1 MYSTLVPVYSIALFL
16 PTIIH
21 ELGYSAARAQLMTV
35 PPFLC
40 SCILT
45 IIVGI
50 YSDKL
55 KARGP
60 FILLGDVVSLI
71 GFIMAYMTSTPGAGY
86 VAAIIATCGVFPT
99 IPITLT
105 WTGGNAGGEVKK
117 AVVFGMVIG
126 IGNLAGYVSTFE
138 SLLSTGLSR

>member
-1 MYSTLVPVYSIALFL
+1 LAPVYSIALFL

-21 ELGYSAARAQLMTV
+21 DLGYSAARAQLLTV
-35 PPFLC
+35 PPFVC

-55 KARGP
+55 KTRGP

-86 VAAIIATCGVFPT
+86 AAAIIATSGVFPT
-99 IPITLT
+99 VPIILT
-105 WTGGNAGGEVKK
+105 WAGGNTGGEMKR
-117 AVVFGMVIG
+117 AVVIAMVVGFG
-126 IGNLAGYVSTFE
+126 NFAG
-138 SLLSTGLSR
+138 